1 MQTIIPERL
10 KVGYDD
16 VIAEGL
22 SQDKAVLLLL
32 LLLLAHQEDLLVEGV
47 HRDLNAAAA
56 VDHAIAVIVVAV
68 AGGGNVEAAD
78 VRLMLGYLNID
89 VQH

>member
-1 MQTIIPERL
+1 M
-10 KVGYDD
+10 
-16 VIAEGL
+16 
-22 SQDKAVLLLL
+22 
-32 LLLLAHQEDLLVEGV
+32 AHQEDLLVEGV

-78 VRLMLGYLNID
+78 VRLMLGYLNIYRCVALNLLITIRD
-89 VQH
+89 TKY

>member
-22 SQDKAVLLLL
+22 SQDKAVLLL